1 MDTMLKW
8 WAIFCSLVLG
18 LVVIGVNGL
27 FQTLW
32 IVDLS
37 HLSFLTLGIF
47 SLMTTFVGYLSY
59 KIHIVKDIVYTKY
72 IPSCWYAS
80 ELLMG
85 CGMAGTLIGFM
96 MMFQSNIASI
106 DVANVES
113 VKTVVLHLSRG
124 LTTAVTTTLVGLVT
138 SLLLKLQLINLE
150 VNLVETDEK

>member
-18 LVVIGVNGL
+18 FVAIGANGL

-32 IVDLS
+32 VVDLS
-37 HLSFLTLGIF
+37 HLSFLTLTIF
-47 SLMTTFVGYLSY
+47 SLMTTFVGYITY
-59 KIHIVKDIVYTKY
+59 KIHVKTDLNYTKY
-72 IPSCWYAS
+72 IPGCWYAS

-96 MMFQSNIASI
+96 MMFQSNIATI
-106 DVANVES
+106 DVTNVES
-113 VKTVVLHLSRG
+113 VKSVVLHLSRG

-150 VNLVETDEK
+150 VNLEEVDEK